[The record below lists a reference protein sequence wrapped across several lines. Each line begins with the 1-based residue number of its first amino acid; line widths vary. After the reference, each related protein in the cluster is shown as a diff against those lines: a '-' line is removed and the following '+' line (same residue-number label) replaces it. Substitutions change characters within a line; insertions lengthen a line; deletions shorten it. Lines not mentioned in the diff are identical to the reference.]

1 MKTIRLLLLVSFVL
15 TVFQTG
21 AVENTTN
28 ETAQPAITVTTVKVF
43 EIKSDRARCSFTI
56 QGAPVGERGVCFSE
70 FSGPEVSGKKSA
82 APGNTNN
89 GNSILVGLKANTI
102 YFVRAY
108 AKSGTEVI
116 YGNELSFTTLPA
128 EEKPKSN
135 TNVGQ
140 KVEKKESNTKK

>member
-15 TVFQTG
+15 TGFQTG
-21 AVENTTN
+21 AVENATN
-28 ETAQPAITVTTVKVF
+28 ETALPAITVTTVKVV

-56 QGAPVGERGVCFSE
+56 QGTPVSERGVCFSE
-70 FSGPEVSGKKSA
+70 LSGPEISGKKSA

-89 GNSILVGLKANTI
+89 GNSIMMGLKPNTI

-140 KVEKKESNTKK
+140 KVEQKESNTKK

>member
-1 MKTIRLLLLVSFVL
+1 MKTIRLLLLLSFMFVA
-15 TVFQTG
+15 FQTG
-21 AVENTTN
+21 AKENIAI
-28 ETAQPAITVTTVKVF
+28 ETAQPAISVTTLKVF

-56 QGAPVGERGVCFSE
+56 QGAPVGERDVCFSE

-140 KVEKKESNTKK
+140 KVEQKESNTKK